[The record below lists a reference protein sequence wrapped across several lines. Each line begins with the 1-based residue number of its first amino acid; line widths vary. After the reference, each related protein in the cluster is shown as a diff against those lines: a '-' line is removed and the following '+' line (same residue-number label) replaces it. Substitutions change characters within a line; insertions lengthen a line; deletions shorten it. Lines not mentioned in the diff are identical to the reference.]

1 MSKSTNQEGIDL
13 IKAQNDQERK
23 REVLSQRKIN
33 REYEEVDKNLEKMNE
48 KLNNVNNRLK
58 ENFK

>member
-1 MSKSTNQEGIDL
+1 M